1 MMTMSKAMKVP
12 VSMRWRTWIIVML
25 MPWFVGCSAV
35 RLSYNNGATISY
47 FWLDG
52 YANFTSEQAPR
63 AKAALADWFGWHRA
77 TQLGDYAAALA
88 DLGAMAAKPVTAAAA
103 CSTYDAWLQRFA
115 TAYERAV
122 PALAEQARSLSPAQI
137 THLEAK
143 LAERLADQRSE
154 HLAAD
159 PAERQRRSLAR
170 TVDRAETLYGPL
182 DEAQRQ
188 LLAKGLQASP
198 FDAERWLA
206 ERARRNDDIVRSL
219 RQWQAER
226 ADAATVQAGLRRL
239 GAELLQSPRADY
251 QTYQLKVVQANC
263 ALVARLQAS
272 TMPAQRQRAADK
284 LKGWEDDLRALAAQ
298 R

>member
-1 MMTMSKAMKVP
+1 
-12 VSMRWRTWIIVML
+12 ML

-35 RLSYNNGATISY
+35 RLSYNNGATIGY

-52 YANFTSEQAPR
+52 YANFTSEQAPHI
-63 AKAALADWFGWHRA
+63 KAALADWFSWHRA
-77 TQLGDYAAALA
+77 TQLVDYANALA

-103 CSTYDAWLQRFA
+103 CSAYEAWQQRFA
-115 TAYERAV
+115 TAFERAV
-122 PALAEQARSLSPAQI
+122 PALADQARTLSPTQI

-143 LAERLADQRSE
+143 LAERLADLRSE

-159 PAERQRRSLAR
+159 PAERQQRSLAR
-170 TVDRAETLYGPL
+170 TVDRAEMFYGSL
-182 DEAQRQ
+182 DDAQRQ

-206 ERARRNDDIVRSL
+206 ERGRRNNDIVQSL

-226 ADAATVQAGLRRL
+226 TDAATVQAGLRRL

-251 QTYQLKVVQANC
+251 LAYSQKLVRANC
-263 ALVARLQAS
+263 ALVARLHAS
-272 TMPAQRQRAADK
+272 TTPAQRQRAADK

-298 R
+298 QR